1 VDAQPPAP
9 SGTPPPLLCVSI
21 HDVAPATWDDC
32 ERLAAALRSVADI
45 PLSWLVVPQY
55 HARHDDDAAMRA
67 GLDAALARGDE
78 LVLHGYTHLDTEA
91 RAGSWRQRFLR
102 GVYTQ
107 REGEFAAL
115 PVDEARRRIEL
126 GLAWFRARGW
136 RASGFVPPAW
146 LMGEGAWDALG
157 DFPFAYTTTFARF
170 HLPNAAQDGSAV
182 EGKRIPDAALAEQ
195 EHPGARRQFT
205 PEGPALFAPSLV
217 YAARN
222 RSGRFLSPIAAGLAA
237 RWQAGAPLVRLS
249 LHPPDVRHPRLL
261 AHAQRLVEHL
271 VTTRRAVTKDHCA
284 RLYQPR
290 PQNPPRQPGPQPPY
304 GP

>member
-1 VDAQPPAP
+1 MTVHTPPP
-9 SGTPPPLLCVSI
+9 EGPPPPLLCVSI

-32 ERLAAALRSVADI
+32 ARLAAALRSVADI
-45 PLSWLVVPQY
+45 PFSWLVVPRY
-55 HARHDDDAAMRA
+55 HDRLDDDAAMRA

-91 RAGSWRQRFLR
+91 RADNLRQRFLR
-102 GVYTQ
+102 GVYTR

-115 PVDEARRRIEL
+115 PAGEARRRIEL
-126 GLAWFRARGW
+126 GLDWFRERGW
-136 RASGFVPPAW
+136 TASGFVPPAW
-146 LMGEGAWDALG
+146 LMGEGAWDALE
-157 DFPFAYTTTFARF
+157 DFDFAYTTTFARF
-170 HLPNAAQDGSAV
+170 HLLGGVGRQHKTGGL
-182 EGKRIPDAALAEQ
+182 GKRFGHMETLPERLVNT
-195 EHPGARRQFT
+195 PG
-205 PEGPALFAPSLV
+205 GPALFAPSLV

-222 RSGRFLSPIAAGLAA
+222 RSGRLLSPIAAGLAA

-261 AHAQRLVEHL
+261 AHAQRLVAQL
-271 VTTRRAVTKDHCA
+271 LTTSQAVTKDSCA

>member
-1 VDAQPPAP
+1 VAVQTPPP
-9 SGTPPPLLCVSI
+9 GGPLPPPPLLCVSI
-21 HDVAPATWDDC
+21 HDVAPSTWDDC
-32 ERLAAALRSVADI
+32 ARLAAALRSVADI
-45 PLSWLVVPQY
+45 PFSWLVVPRY
-55 HARHDDDAAMRA
+55 HDRLENDIAMRA

-91 RAGSWRQRFLR
+91 RADKLRQRFLR
-102 GVYTQ
+102 GVYTR

-115 PVDEARRRIEL
+115 PAGEARRRIEM
-126 GLAWFRARGW
+126 GLDWFRERGW
-136 RASGFVPPAW
+136 TASGFVPPAW
-146 LMGEGAWDALG
+146 LMGEGAWDALE
-157 DFPFAYTTTFARF
+157 DFDFAYTTTFARF
-170 HLPNAAQDGSAV
+170 HLLGGAARLHKMDEPGERSGDV
-182 EGKRIPDAALAEQ
+182 GRLQ
-195 EHPGARRQFT
+195 ERLSNT
-205 PEGPALFAPSLV
+205 PSGPALFAPSLV

-222 RSGRFLSPIAAGLAA
+222 RSGRLLSPIAAGLAA

-261 AHAQRLVEHL
+261 AHAQRLVAQL
-271 VTTRRAVTKDHCA
+271 LTTRQAVTKDSCA